1 MGQKECALVKH
12 QNILIATDGSPHS
25 GVALEQ
31 AMSFADSCNS
41 TLYII
46 HAIDTNPEFLA
57 LSPAL
62 QEKLESDGM
71 KILAA
76 AKDKATGAGIR
87 CETIFD
93 TSQQPYKAI
102 VNTAKEKN
110 IDLIV
115 MGSHGKNALT
125 KLVMGSVTR
134 QVIGHAPCAVLVVP
148 I

>member
-1 MGQKECALVKH
+1 MGEKKCALVKH
-12 QNILIATDGSPHS
+12 QNILVATDGSPHS
-25 GVALEQ
+25 AAALDQ
-31 AMSFADSCNS
+31 AIGFADSCNS

-57 LSPAL
+57 ISPAL
-62 QEKLESDGM
+62 QEKLENEGAQ
-71 KILAA
+71 ILAQ
-76 AKDKATGAGIR
+76 AKSKATGAGVR

-93 TSQQPYKAI
+93 KSQQPYKAI
-102 VNTAKEKN
+102 VKTAKAKN

-115 MGSHGKNALT
+115 LGSHGKNALT

-134 QVIGHAPCAVLVVP
+134 QVIGHTPCAVLVVP

>member
-1 MGQKECALVKH
+1 MGEKECALVKH
-12 QNILIATDGSPHS
+12 QNILVATDGSPHS
-25 GVALEQ
+25 VAALDQ

-62 QEKLESDGM
+62 QDKLETEGTQ
-71 KILAA
+71 ILAE
-76 AKDKATGAGIR
+76 AKDKATKAGIR

-93 TSQQPYKAI
+93 KSQQPYKAI
-102 VNTAKEKN
+102 VRAAKNKK

-115 MGSHGKNALT
+115 LGSHGKNALT
-125 KLVMGSVTR
+125 KLIMGSVTR

-148 I
+148 V

>member
-1 MGQKECALVKH
+1 
-12 QNILIATDGSPHS
+12 
-25 GVALEQ
+25 
-31 AMSFADSCNS
+31 MSFADSCNS

-46 HAIDTNPEFLA
+46 HAIDTNPEFLSY
-57 LSPAL
+57 SPAL

-71 KILAA
+71 KILAE
-76 AKDKATGAGIR
+76 AKDKATKAGVR

-102 VNTAKEKN
+102 INTVKGKN

-115 MGSHGKNALT
+115 LGTHGKNALT